1 MLFVQVELAPS
12 LGTFFVAQIFN
23 IFILYLNK
31 FISGSSD
38 SINWKKYLKV
48 Y

>member
-1 MLFVQVELAPS
+1 MLFVQVELAPN
-12 LGTFFVAQIFN
+12 LGTFFVAQIFG
-23 IFILYLNK
+23 FLFYLNK

-38 SINWKKYLKV
+38 SISWKKELKV